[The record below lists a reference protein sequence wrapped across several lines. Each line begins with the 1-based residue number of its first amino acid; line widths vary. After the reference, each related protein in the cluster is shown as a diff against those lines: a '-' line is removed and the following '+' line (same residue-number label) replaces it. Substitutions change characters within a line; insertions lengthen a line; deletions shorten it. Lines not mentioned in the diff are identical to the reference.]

1 MKFPFKYYQ
10 PIFFQIGLS
19 DRLKAFRFNR
29 ATVSRALILKVDP
42 QRKLII
48 ADGEEME
55 DVNLDELREELPER
69 QPRFVVLTYR

>member
-1 MKFPFKYYQ
+1 
-10 PIFFQIGLS
+10 LS

-55 DVNLDELREELPER
+55 DVNLDDLREELPER